1 MTLIVS
7 MGSYLMKKFATH
19 LVSSAIIAACVITPC
34 LAAADELQPVI
45 KKSSEITA
53 SASSSQAKIDKL
65 TEQTQSNFQ
74 QYQTVIKETEGLD
87 VYNNQLQKQ
96 INNQLAE
103 MKKLNL
109 DIDQVSVI
117 ERQITPLMIRMIDGL
132 AQFVELDVPFL
143 PEERANRISGLN
155 TMMERADVAV
165 SEKFRRVLEA
175 YQVEV
180 AYGRSIEAYAGIIDV
195 NGQQRDVDFL
205 RIGRVA
211 LMYQTRDGSI
221 AGRWDNETQSW
232 QNLGDEYRM
241 HITKGL
247 RMAKKQLAPDL
258 LVMPIKAAP

>member
-1 MTLIVS
+1 
-7 MGSYLMKKFATH
+7 MKNFATN
-19 LVSSAIIAACVITPC
+19 LVSSAILAACVISPS
-34 LAAADELQPVI
+34 LANADELQPVI
-45 KKSSEITA
+45 EKSSQITT
-53 SASSSQAKIDKL
+53 SASSSQEKINKL
-65 TEQTQSNFQ
+65 TEQTQSKFQ
-74 QYQTVIKETEGLD
+74 KYQTVNKEIEGLD
-87 VYNNQLQKQ
+87 VYNSQLQKQ
-96 INNQLAE
+96 ISNQLAE
-103 MKKLNL
+103 MEKLNL

-143 PEERANRISGLN
+143 PEERATRIASLN
-155 TMMERADVAV
+155 EMMERADVAV

-180 AYGRSIEAYAGIIDV
+180 AYGRSIEAYAGLIDID
-195 NGQQRDVDFL
+195 GQQRDVDFL

-221 AGRWDNETQSW
+221 AGRWDNDAKDWQS
-232 QNLGDEYRM
+232 LGDEYRM

>member
-7 MGSYLMKKFATH
+7 MGSYFMKKVATQ
-19 LVSSAIIAACVITPC
+19 LVSSAILAACVITPS
-34 LAAADELQPVI
+34 LAHADELQPVI
-45 KKSSEITA
+45 EKSSKITQ
-53 SASSSQAKIDKL
+53 SATNSQQKIDKL
-65 TEQTQSNFQ
+65 TEQTQSKFQ
-74 QYQTVIKETEGLD
+74 QYQTVNKEIEGLD
-87 VYNNQLQKQ
+87 VYNAQLQKQ
-96 INNQLAE
+96 ISNQLAE
-103 MKKLNL
+103 MEKLNL

-143 PEERANRISGLN
+143 PEERANRIASLKE
-155 TMMERADVAV
+155 MMERADVAV

-175 YQVEV
+175 YQVET
-180 AYGRSIEAYAGIIDV
+180 AYGRSIEAYAGIIEV
-195 NGQQRDVDFL
+195 EGQERDVDFL

-221 AGRWDNETQSW
+221 AGRWDNESKSW
-232 QNLGDEYRM
+232 QSLGDEYRM

>member
-1 MTLIVS
+1 M
-7 MGSYLMKKFATH
+7 
-19 LVSSAIIAACVITPC
+19 IAASAMTAGV
-34 LAAADELQPVI
+34 AQASELEPVI
-45 KKSSEITA
+45 KKSEKITE
-53 SASSSQAKIDKL
+53 SAANSQQKIDKL
-65 TEQTQSNFQ
+65 TEQTQSKFQ

-87 VYNNQLQKQ
+87 VYNSQLDKQ
-96 INNQLAE
+96 IQNQLAE
-103 MKKLNL
+103 MQQLNL

-117 ERQITPLMIRMIDGL
+117 ERQITPLMMRMIDGL

-143 PEERANRISGLN
+143 PEERANRIAGLRD
-155 TMMERADVAV
+155 MMVAADVAV

-180 AYGRSIEAYAGIIDV
+180 GYGRSIEAYAGIIDI
-195 NGQQRDVDFL
+195 NGQERDVDFL

-221 AGRWDNETQSW
+221 AGRWDADSKSW
-232 QNLGDEYRM
+232 ENLGDEYRM

-247 RMAKKQLAPDL
+247 RMAKKQLAPDM

>member
-1 MTLIVS
+1 
-7 MGSYLMKKFATH
+7 MKNFSTNVVA
-19 LVSSAIIAACVITPC
+19 AMIAASAMTAGV
-34 LAAADELQPVI
+34 AQASELEPVI
-45 KKSSEITA
+45 KKSEKITD
-53 SASSSQAKIDKL
+53 SAANSQQKIDKL
-65 TEQTQSNFQ
+65 TEQTQSKFQ

-87 VYNNQLQKQ
+87 VYNSQLDKQ
-96 INNQLAE
+96 IQNQLAE
-103 MKKLNL
+103 MQQLNL

-117 ERQITPLMIRMIDGL
+117 ERQITPLMMRMIDGL

-143 PEERANRISGLN
+143 PEERANRIAGLRD
-155 TMMERADVAV
+155 MMVAADVAV

-180 AYGRSIEAYAGIIDV
+180 GYGRSIEAYAGIIDI
-195 NGQQRDVDFL
+195 NGQERDVDFL

-221 AGRWDNETQSW
+221 AGRWDADSKSW
-232 QNLGDEYRM
+232 ENLGDEYRM

-247 RMAKKQLAPDL
+247 RMAKKQLAPDM

>member
-195 NGQQRDVDFL
+195 NGQQRDVDL
-205 RIGRVA
+205 SLI
-211 LMYQTRDGSI
+211 
-221 AGRWDNETQSW
+221 
-232 QNLGDEYRM
+232 
-241 HITKGL
+241 HI
-247 RMAKKQLAPDL
+247 
-258 LVMPIKAAP
+258 

>member
-1 MTLIVS
+1 MAPIVS
-7 MGSYLMKKFATH
+7 MGSYFMKKVATQIIRSAILATCVVTPS
-19 LVSSAIIAACVITPC
+19 LVS
-34 LAAADELQPVI
+34 ADELAPVI
-45 KKSSEITA
+45 EKSSEITE
-53 SASSSQAKIDKL
+53 SASSSQQKIDKL
-65 TEQTQSNFQ
+65 TEQTQTKFQ
-74 QYQTVIKETEGLD
+74 QYQTVNKEIEGLD

-96 INNQLAE
+96 ISNQLAE

-143 PEERANRISGLN
+143 PEERATRIAGLN
-155 TMMERADVAV
+155 EMMERADVAV

-180 AYGRSIEAYAGIIDV
+180 AYGRSIEAYAGIIEV
-195 NGQQRDVDFL
+195 NGQERDVDFL

-221 AGRWDNETQSW
+221 AGRWDNDSQSW
-232 QNLGDEYRM
+232 QDLGDEYRM

>member
-1 MTLIVS
+1 
-7 MGSYLMKKFATH
+7 MKNFSTNVVA
-19 LVSSAIIAACVITPC
+19 AMIAASAMTAGV
-34 LAAADELQPVI
+34 AQASELEPVI
-45 KKSSEITA
+45 KKSEKITD
-53 SASSSQAKIDKL
+53 SAANSQQKIDKL
-65 TEQTQSNFQ
+65 TEQTQSKFQ

-87 VYNNQLQKQ
+87 VYNSQLDKQ
-96 INNQLAE
+96 IQNQLAE
-103 MKKLNL
+103 MQQLNL

-117 ERQITPLMIRMIDGL
+117 ERQITPLMMRMIDGL

-143 PEERANRISGLN
+143 PEERANRITGLRD
-155 TMMERADVAV
+155 MMVAADVAV

-180 AYGRSIEAYAGIIDV
+180 GYGRSIEAYAGIIDI
-195 NGQQRDVDFL
+195 NGQERDVDFL

-221 AGRWDNETQSW
+221 AGRWDADSKSW
-232 QNLGDEYRM
+232 ENLGDEYRM

-247 RMAKKQLAPDL
+247 RMAKKQLAPDM